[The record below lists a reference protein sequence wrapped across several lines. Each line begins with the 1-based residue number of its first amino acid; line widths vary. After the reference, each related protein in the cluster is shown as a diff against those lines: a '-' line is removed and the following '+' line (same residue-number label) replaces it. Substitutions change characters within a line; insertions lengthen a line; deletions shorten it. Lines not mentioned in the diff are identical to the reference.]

1 MKIGVLDSGIG
12 GLTVLK
18 KIIDNCPNHEYIYFG
33 DTLNMPYG
41 EKTREE
47 LVECGN
53 KIISFL
59 EKENVDIIVI
69 ACGTLSNNID
79 YLKSSKKLISLIPL
93 LDNKLDN
100 YQEVTI
106 MATPLSIKTNVYQKY
121 IHTKLNLIAC
131 YGLADAIEHSDII
144 KQEELVKKYT
154 QNIKSDILLLGCT
167 HYPIIKNDIKKYYKG
182 GIIGLED
189 FIVDE
194 VKELKES
201 FFGLKLYFSDIND
214 TLKRNVEN
222 ILLINNIEIEKRIL

>member
-18 KIIDNCPNHEYIYFG
+18 KLIDNCPNHEYIYFG

-59 EKENVDIIVI
+59 EKEDVDIIVI

-79 YLKSSKKLISLIPL
+79 YLKSNKKLISLIPL
-93 LDNKLDN
+93 LKNKLDS

-154 QNIKSDILLLGCT
+154 QNIKSKVLLLGCT

>member
-18 KIIDNCPNHEYIYFG
+18 KLIDNCPNHEYIYFG

-59 EKENVDIIVI
+59 EKEDVDIIVI

-79 YLKSSKKLISLIPL
+79 YLKSNKKLISLIPL
-93 LDNKLDN
+93 LKNKLDS

-121 IHTKLNLIAC
+121 IHTKLNLIPC

-154 QNIKSDILLLGCT
+154 QNIKSKVLLLGCT

-222 ILLINNIEIEKRIL
+222 ILFINNIEIEKRIL